1 MIRSGAIL
9 FLRIKK
15 EIVSES
21 LLPRRG
27 RDYRTRVEKHDPCI
41 RCAWKENGGVET
53 GRRRCADDKTEA
65 VRNKTHRRNARMRN
79 TNA

>member
-27 RDYRTRVEKHDPCI
+27 RDYRTRVEKHPI
-41 RCAWKENGGVET
+41 RVSDARGKKTVALKRDGAEV
-53 GRRRCADDKTEA
+53 RR
-65 VRNKTHRRNARMRN
+65 
-79 TNA
+79 

>member
-15 EIVSES
+15 EIES

-41 RCAWKENGGVET
+41 RCAWKENGVET
-53 GRRRCADDKTEA
+53 GRCGGAPMIKQKR
-65 VRNKTHRRNARMRN
+65 
-79 TNA
+79 

>member
-15 EIVSES
+15 EIES

-27 RDYRTRVEKHDPCI
+27 RDYRTRVEKHPI
-41 RCAWKENGGVET
+41 RVSDARGKKTVALKRDGAEV
-53 GRRRCADDKTEA
+53 RR
-65 VRNKTHRRNARMRN
+65 
-79 TNA
+79 

>member
-15 EIVSES
+15 EIES

-27 RDYRTRVEKHDPCI
+27 RDYRTKVEKHDPCI
-41 RCAWKENGGVET
+41 RCAWKENGVET
-53 GRRRCADDKTEA
+53 GRCGGAPMIKQKR
-65 VRNKTHRRNARMRN
+65 
-79 TNA
+79 

>member
-1 MIRSGAIL
+1 MESNRMIRSGAIL

-53 GRRRCADDKTEA
+53 GRCGGAPMIKQKR
-65 VRNKTHRRNARMRN
+65 
-79 TNA
+79 